1 MNHDRLNTALYG
13 ALYVGVANF
22 ILQMPRVVVV
32 EPLFYD
38 QYGAALITYMMW
50 WFLVLVVNIYL
61 GLGIVENHTSE

>member
-1 MNHDRLNTALYG
+1 MDDDRLNTALYG
-13 ALYVGVANF
+13 ALYLGVANF

-38 QYGAALITYMMW
+38 QYGVALITYMMW
-50 WFLVLVVNIYL
+50 WFLVLVINLYL

>member
-1 MNHDRLNTALYG
+1 MDNDRLNSALYG
-13 ALYVGVANF
+13 ALYLGVANF
-22 ILQMPRVVVV
+22 ILQMPRTVVV

-38 QYGAALITYMMW
+38 QYGTAFIAYMMW